1 MKSSVTIYT
10 TTMCPVCQM
19 VRQFLT
25 NINVDYNEVNV
36 DFRPIEM
43 LKLIGKTKR
52 FTVPQTNIH
61 GKWVFGFN
69 PEKMLNV
76 LKKEI
81 EAEEGR

>member
-1 MKSSVTIYT
+1 MKSEVTIYT

-52 FTVPQTNIH
+52 LTVPQTNIH
-61 GKWVFGFN
+61 GEWVFGFN
-69 PEKMLNV
+69 PEGILLA
-76 LKKEI
+76 LKQEI
-81 EAEEGR
+81 KSGEGR

>member
-1 MKSSVTIYT
+1 MKSDVTIYT

-43 LKLIGKTKR
+43 MKLIGKTKR
-52 FTVPQTNIH
+52 LTVPQTNIH

-69 PEKMLNV
+69 PEGILQALEQVM
-76 LKKEI
+76 EF
-81 EAEEGR
+81 EEGR